1 MTSFEFG
8 TNKPEGLFDDW
19 DERSYPW
26 LPADDAYQERF
37 RRGRAAL
44 AQGVSPEQIQQILAD
59 PRPEPPCTKPCCAR
73 PQQGGLW

>member
-26 LPADDAYQERF
+26 LPADDAYQERY
-37 RRGRAAL
+37 RHGRAAL
-44 AQGVSPEQIQQILAD
+44 AQGASPEQIQQILAD
-59 PRPEPPCTKPCCAR
+59 PRPEPPCTKQCCAR
-73 PQQGGLW
+73 PQPGGLR